1 MAFNYHGYNEHDLDY
16 PNLVSATISTIN
28 PRINSQSQSSSSSS
42 LPPQPPSSSSILKHI
57 EHDEL
62 SAYNKPSLEPYTFT
76 VEKEVLERAKRREE
90 ERRQRKKV
98 KEEMETT
105 NNVGEDIELTLS
117 EVERKAKAD
126 NSS

>member
-16 PNLVSATISTIN
+16 PNLVSATISTVN
-28 PRINSQSQSSSSSS
+28 LNSQSSSTSS

-76 VEKEVLERAKRREE
+76 VEKQVLERAKRREE
-90 ERRQRKKV
+90 ERLQRQKK
-98 KEEMETT
+98 KEDEMETT

-126 NSS
+126 T